1 MPGRG
6 YGVKKKTGTRRT
18 AGPSPRKKSD
28 PTDATGHAP
37 MERKKPPV
45 VATRGSKGS
54 GGRRVTGGPTPRRTK
69 PKPKTPAPKR
79 KTARRTMR

>member
-6 YGVKKKTGTRRT
+6 YGVKKKVGTRRT
-18 AGPSPRKKSD
+18 AGPSPRKTTTEPN
-28 PTDATGHAP
+28 PTKVAGGNNVPD
-37 MERKKPPV
+37 KK
-45 VATRGSKGS
+45 R
-54 GGRRVTGGPTPRRTK
+54 TGGPTPGRRK